1 MTNTNLLQAM
11 GRIDPMLIVNAAPD
25 VPQKKNAKNMMLKF
39 GAMAACL
46 CLMIV
51 GVISIYPNFLPE
63 RPASMNLF
71 GTPWVVADNSIC
83 IQSAS
88 YAEEVQYNDGTVLT
102 PAEGFTFVVVEC
114 DLVLDKST
122 SIAECY
128 IQKSEVDSAQ
138 YDMLIEPIVIDED
151 SALFVFS
158 IPEKE
163 STTTSIDRFCLT
175 ITLNAG
181 KKTYSCD
188 FAFSN

>member
-1 MTNTNLLQAM
+1 MKNKRLLNII
-11 GRIDPMLIVNAAPD
+11 GEINDRHVEEAAP
-25 VPQKKNAKNMMLKF
+25 VAKKSRKPTWIKW

-46 CLMIV
+46 CLIIV

-83 IQSAS
+83 IQRAS
-88 YAEEVQYNDGTVLT
+88 YVEEIQTTDGNVLT
-102 PAEGFTFVVVEC
+102 PDEGFTFVAVEC

-128 IQKSEVDSAQ
+128 IQKSEVDAAQ
-138 YDMLIEPIVIDED
+138 YDILSGPIIVNENSTLLI
-151 SALFVFS
+151 FS

-163 STTTSIDRFCLT
+163 SATTPIDRFCLT
-175 ITLNAG
+175 ITLSAG

-188 FAFSN
+188 FSFSK

>member
-1 MTNTNLLQAM
+1 MVTALNY
-11 GRIDPMLIVNAAPD
+11 IDDDLITGAVKYKRAR
-25 VPQKKNAKNMMLKF
+25 KKNSWLKF

-46 CLMIV
+46 CLIIV

-88 YAEEVQYNDGTVLT
+88 YVEEIQSNDGKVLT
-102 PAEGFTFVVVEC
+102 PDEGFTFVAVEC

-138 YDMLIEPIVIDED
+138 YDMLIEPIVVNEN
-151 SALFVFS
+151 SALLIFS
-158 IPEKE
+158 VPEKE
-163 STTTSIDRFCLT
+163 STTTSIDRFRLT

-188 FAFSN
+188 FVFSN